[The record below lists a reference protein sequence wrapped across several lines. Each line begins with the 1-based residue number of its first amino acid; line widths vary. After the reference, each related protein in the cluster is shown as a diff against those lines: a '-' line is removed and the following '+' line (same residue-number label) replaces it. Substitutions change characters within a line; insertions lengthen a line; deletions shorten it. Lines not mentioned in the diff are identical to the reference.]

1 MLSPRILLGKCTMF
15 SFLIRRLRGP
25 EPIWHIFLAIL
36 IFPTLE
42 KKKKNTLQQCG
53 GGGACGAHAHVIYV
67 KVRGQIGIVGAPLL
81 LCGAQTSSTYIFLP
95 SLLGP
100 WKTSSLASGSMSYF
114 PVFSLFC

>member
-1 MLSPRILLGKCTMF
+1 MAYILGHFDF
-15 SFLIRRLRGP
+15 SYIG
-25 EPIWHIFLAIL
+25 E
-36 IFPTLE
+36 E
-42 KKKKNTLQQCG
+42 KKKNTLQQCVCV
-53 GGGACGAHAHVIYV
+53 GGACGAHAHVIYV

-81 LCGAQTSSTYIFLP
+81 LCGAQTSNTYIFLP